1 MSYVQ
6 SNIVLNDLSI
16 INKASERAY
25 FPDSNNMWNDQGMK
39 IMQKHSK
46 DQQKIWH
53 IPMRHLHTLY
63 D

>member
-16 INKASERAY
+16 INKASDRAY
-25 FPDSNNMWNDQGMK
+25 FPDSNNTWNDQGMK

-46 DQQKIWH
+46 DQQKI
-53 IPMRHLHTLY
+53 
-63 D
+63 

>member
-39 IMQKHSK
+39 IMQKQSK
-46 DQQKIWH
+46 DQQKI
-53 IPMRHLHTLY
+53 
-63 D
+63 